1 MSQSQHTSDATVQ
14 SVRPNVTF
22 ESLTFSDG
30 TKVELEKND
39 IVVFV
44 GPNNAGKSAALKEI
58 EEYVGKSAN
67 RRVITK
73 ADICKTGSASELRDF
88 IQSKSIEK
96 RGRSVN
102 YSGYRFNVA
111 DQHIEHFW
119 QTDLTQLRSFFCLRL
134 KTETRITDS
143 DPAPSFKVLSQPPS
157 HPIHILYKDTA
168 TEKRISS
175 YFRKAFGKDLV
186 VFKAGGSEI
195 PLLVGNNVALKKGE
209 DRTTSSYAERLVAA
223 TYELQLQGDGMRS
236 FASVVLQTLAYDLPS
251 VLLLDEP
258 EAFLHPPQAKLLGEF
273 LGRERPSHSQMFVAT
288 HSPDVLFGLLSA
300 APDNLRVIRL
310 ERNGDV
316 NKAVELQK
324 SQAKA
329 IANDPVM
336 RYSHV
341 MSGIFHE
348 RVVICESDGDCLF
361 YQAILGQL
369 SGDERSAPDVLFL
382 HAGGKHRMAMLA
394 ESLRALGVSV
404 DVIADVDILNER
416 QAFERLV
423 GTLGGEWSK
432 IEPLWKPLKSA
443 IEKRKPWLDAAGVKA
458 GIEAALARV
467 VNATEFPEHVRSEIE
482 NVLKK
487 SSPWSA
493 IKEAGD
499 QAIPAG
505 QAAQQ
510 MQSLRKLCEKV
521 GLWIVPVGEIEGFC
535 KSIGGHGPKWVQAVM
550 ENKDLKTAP
559 ELEGARNFITQVWE
573 RRRSQG

>member
-1 MSQSQHTSDATVQ
+1 MRGLLNSPEKNESAQ
-14 SVRPNVTF
+14 RPSVTF

-30 TKVELEKND
+30 TKIELDQND
-39 IVVFV
+39 IIVFV

-58 EEYVGKSAN
+58 EEYVGQSAN
-67 RRVITK
+67 RRVIIDAK
-73 ADICKTGSASELRDF
+73 LRKTGSASELREF
-88 IQSKSIEK
+88 IQTKSIEK

-102 YSGYRFNVA
+102 YTGYRFNIP
-111 DQHIEHFW
+111 DQHIEPFW
-119 QTDLTQLRSFFCLRL
+119 QYDLTQLRSFFCLRL

-143 DPAPSFKVLSQPPS
+143 NPAPSFKVLSQPPS
-157 HPIHILYKDTA
+157 HPIHILYRDTP
-168 TEKRISS
+168 TETRISG
-175 YFRKAFGKDLV
+175 YFKKAFGKDLV

-195 PLLVGNNVALKKGE
+195 PLLVGKNVPLKKGE
-209 DRTTSSYAERLVAA
+209 DRTSSSYAERLVEA
-223 TYELQLQGDGMRS
+223 TTELQLQGDGMRS

-258 EAFLHPPQAKLLGEF
+258 EAFLHPPQARLLGEF
-273 LGRERPSHSQMFVAT
+273 LARERPSHSQMFVAT

-310 ERNGDV
+310 ERNDQI
-316 NKAVELQK
+316 NRAVELQK
-324 SQAKA
+324 AQAKA

-336 RYSHV
+336 RYSQV

-361 YQAILGQL
+361 YQALLGQM

-382 HAGGKHRMAMLA
+382 HAGGKHRMATLA
-394 ESLRALGVSV
+394 DALKALGVAV
-404 DVIADVDILNER
+404 DVIADVDVLNEQ
-416 QAFERLV
+416 QAFQRLL
-423 GTLGGEWSK
+423 TALGGDWSK
-432 IEPLWKPLKSA
+432 VEPLWRPLKTA

-458 GIEAALARV
+458 GIEAALTKV
-467 VNATEFPEHVRSEIE
+467 KTQSEFPVDVRSEIE
-482 NVLKK
+482 AVLKK

-499 QAIPAG
+499 QAIPPG
-505 QAAQQ
+505 QATQQ

-535 KSIGGHGPKWVQAVM
+535 KSIGGHGPKWVQSVM
-550 ENKDLKTAP
+550 ESKNLKTDP
-559 ELEGARNFITQVWE
+559 ELEGARRFIAQVWE
-573 RRRSQG
+573 RL